1 MPKLLIF
8 QSIWIFTIFGTD
20 IFENRKH
27 VHVGRK
33 GTVELCKIW
42 LEPDVEISKAGE
54 LSISEQKEV
63 LQIARRFQNELI
75 QQWDQFLTGK
85 KIDIIKVN

>member
-42 LEPDVEISKAGE
+42 LEPEIEISKAGE